1 MSRVKYKGIR
11 NYKMNIE
18 NIKNV
23 IKQQI
28 FMEPGHIDPL
38 ELRPRE
44 KEKKKT
50 HFISSKKMLLCDRRS
65 CRVVENKPGNIT
77 ASHKDKLCKI
87 SYKSG
92 SWQLNCGHVL

>member
-1 MSRVKYKGIR
+1 MSRVEYKGIR

-38 ELRPRE
+38 ELRPR
-44 KEKKKT
+44 KMEKKS
-50 HFISSKKMLLCDRRS
+50 ILLAVKKCCCVIDDHT
-65 CRVVENKPGNIT
+65 E
-77 ASHKDKLCKI
+77 
-87 SYKSG
+87 
-92 SWQLNCGHVL
+92 